1 MTLGYDEPRPSEE
14 DYHKTLSRLKEN
26 LGPFAESGLS
36 LMLFGS
42 YVRGEAIY
50 GESDIDTVLIF
61 PHDTVTDKGYIKEV
75 GRAFAQSI
83 PRSFPL
89 QVSPLDIG
97 TARDGRFSSFGEDFG
112 KYFLEEAQIAVGPDY
127 RGEITYEPS
136 KSGPLTTT
144 AHNLRVARQGLI
156 LRQHYLETNR
166 KKMIEKFHKT
176 LKGTTSSLKQVLYLC
191 DGELRRN
198 RFATIEALA
207 EQFPE
212 VDLNPLL
219 TLKKHLQNP
228 EELEGLYQDDTDVE
242 LVWNSSLTLFERVI
256 KAYINKFSV
265 SKSI

>member
-1 MTLGYDEPRPSEE
+1 
-14 DYHKTLSRLKEN
+14 
-26 LGPFAESGLS
+26 
-36 LMLFGS
+36 
-42 YVRGEAIY
+42 
-50 GESDIDTVLIF
+50 
-61 PHDTVTDKGYIKEV
+61 
-75 GRAFAQSI
+75 
-83 PRSFPL
+83 
-89 QVSPLDIG
+89 
-97 TARDGRFSSFGEDFG
+97 
-112 KYFLEEAQIAVGPDY
+112 
-127 RGEITYEPS
+127 
-136 KSGPLTTT
+136 
-144 AHNLRVARQGLI
+144 
-156 LRQHYLETNR
+156 
-166 KKMIEKFHKT
+166 MIEKFHKT